1 MPREPKPK
9 SSAKCEQC
17 GQKHKET
24 SVHPPPTRTV
34 AGPIVRFWSGASA
47 KSKLWR
53 LSNLARATVELDG
66 KSHVSSEHAYVAAT
80 VGEPV
85 EDFDGLA
92 TIGYTPE
99 KVQKAKAFWG
109 DKVGVVAKIHGNI
122 MRMERGGTAITIE
135 EKREV
140 WMRILRSKFSCPQ
153 LREILLSTGDAYLLE
168 FCRGAVIR
176 SLRGNT
182 TERWGGWDYKVSPT
196 ESRIWGD
203 NEMGHLLMRVRNEI
217 RL

>member
-17 GQKHKET
+17 GQKHKEA
-24 SVHPPPTRTV
+24 SAHPPHTRTV
-34 AGPIVRFWSGASA
+34 SGPIVRFWSGASA

-66 KSHVSSEHAYVAAT
+66 KSYVSSEHAYVAAT

-109 DKVGVVAKIHGNI
+109 DKVGVVAKIHGNV

-140 WMRILRSKFSCPQ
+140 WMRILRVHSSARSSCPPAF
-153 LREILLSTGDAYLLE
+153 SSA
-168 FCRGAVIR
+168 AVIR
-176 SLRGNT
+176 NLRGNT
-182 TERWGGWDYKVSPT
+182 TERWGAWDYKVSPT

-203 NEMGHLLMRVRNEI
+203 NEMGHLLMRVRDEI